1 MESQRYP
8 RWILMATN
16 ARWAA
21 YLEGSVPTFVGDPQD
36 MLPCLNGFLD
46 SPIL

>member
-8 RWILMATN
+8 CWILMATN

-21 YLEGSVPTFVGDPQD
+21 YLEGSVPTFVGG
-36 MLPCLNGFLD
+36 LRTCYLA
-46 SPIL
+46 